1 MYSIHCILCIV
12 YWDLGSGFDCILGF
26 ALFKSIQVAID
37 DMFRCELLPSHSSS
51 HQTNNSTYGQSDRS
65 NGHPMGLP
73 AVQIVHLKIAVNLT
87 VRRKLATY
95 R

>member
-1 MYSIHCILCIV
+1 MICSDVNFYQAT
-12 YWDLGSGFDCILGF
+12 F
-26 ALFKSIQVAID
+26 
-37 DMFRCELLPSHSSS
+37 